1 MPFIS
6 CYIIYYYLCGTT
18 TSCLKLQ
25 VNSFVHLV
33 SSIVMCSILC
43 CIQDHLECLCLWFWW
58 HILLCNFL
66 LLLRVI
72 LYEIP
77 LFPTLETYL
86 SVVHVLIRIV
96 TRSSA
101 PIAGH
106 FSFALPNMLLLA
118 LVTPFFFTITPRLLV
133 IGVRL

>member
-25 VNSFVHLV
+25 VNSFLHLV
-33 SSIVMCSILC
+33 SSIVICSILC

-58 HILLCNFL
+58 HILLCKFL
-66 LLLRVI
+66 LLWLI
-72 LYEIP
+72 LHEIP
-77 LFPTLETYL
+77 FFPTLETYL

-106 FSFALPNMLLLA
+106 FYFAFPNML
-118 LVTPFFFTITPRLLV
+118 FFFAFIAPFYFVDTPGLLSL
-133 IGVRL
+133 G